1 VKIGRP
7 RIQPRHR
14 QAPERGTSPGVAAR
28 PGRGPARLQSAVTL
42 SLVPEARGGPFVF
55 SGDLERGCA
64 RAASLGFDAVELFL
78 PSAAAVKAKDL
89 RALLKRHH
97 LRLAALGTGA
107 GWLKQRWSLTSP
119 DPAVRRKAGEF
130 IEQIL
135 ELAAAFQAPAI
146 IGSMQGRVEPGVTR
160 AQAEQWLAEG
170 LRALGRRA
178 SRQGVDILFE
188 PLNRYETNLF
198 NRAQDAAAF
207 LSRRRIAHVK
217 LLCDLFHMN
226 LEEASIPATLRAVA
240 RHVGHIHFADT
251 NRRAMGLGHLDA
263 APIIAALR
271 DIGYAGYLSAE
282 VLPLPSPAA
291 AARQTLR
298 AFRKLTLAD

>member
-1 VKIGRP
+1 M
-7 RIQPRHR
+7 
-14 QAPERGTSPGVAAR
+14 
-28 PGRGPARLQSAVTL
+28 TL

-64 RAASLGFDAVELFL
+64 RAAALGFEAVELFL
-78 PSAAAVKAKDL
+78 PSADAVQAKDL
-89 RALLKRHH
+89 RALLNRHR

-107 GWLKQRWSLTSP
+107 GWLKHRWSLTSP
-119 DPAVRRKAGEF
+119 DPAIRRQAREF

-135 ELAAAFQAPAI
+135 DLAAAFQAPAI
-146 IGSMQGRVEPGVTR
+146 IGSMQGRVEPGVAR

-178 SRQGVDILFE
+178 NRQSVDILFE

-207 LSRRRIAHVK
+207 LARRRISHVK

-240 RHVGHIHFADT
+240 AQLGHVHFADT
-251 NRRAMGLGHLDA
+251 NRLAMGLGHLDA
-263 APIIAALR
+263 VPIIAALR
-271 DIGYAGYLSAE
+271 EMGYAGYLSAE
-282 VLPLPSPAA
+282 VLPLPSPET

-298 AFRKLTLAD
+298 AFRQLTSAD